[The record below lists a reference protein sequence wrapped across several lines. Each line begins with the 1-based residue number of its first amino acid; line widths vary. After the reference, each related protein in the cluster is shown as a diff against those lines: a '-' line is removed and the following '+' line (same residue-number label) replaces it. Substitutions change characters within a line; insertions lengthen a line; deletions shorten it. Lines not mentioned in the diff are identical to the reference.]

1 MKMNKRLAI
10 ILVLLFAVLM
20 SIPWLVPHLGWV
32 ALFAFVPLLCLDRL
46 ADFARPRCFFLW
58 YYAAFL
64 LWNAATTFWV
74 CNATVGGGIA
84 AIVINA
90 ALMAAIWAI
99 FRLSKK
105 KFTGMVPYVFLA
117 VLWIAWER
125 AFFNTQISWPWLTLG
140 NAFARTT
147 SLVQWYELTGVLGGS
162 LWIWGVNLGIF
173 AVMVNLSNGN
183 FARWNI
189 RRKAALPAALSL
201 LVAVPVIA
209 SEIRYATYEEDSCG
223 TVNVVVGQTNFDPYQ
238 KYTSVTQSQ
247 QNTALLEQFSLGIRE
262 NGGAPALL
270 LAPEAF
276 SSDVCINDVTS
287 GPSMQTFLSFLEA
300 HPQSEMLVGASTY
313 ELFYRHSAPS
323 PLARNFGEGRW
334 FETHNS
340 AVMLSNRQAPQIY
353 HKSKLVV
360 GTELMP
366 FPKIVAPID
375 DALGGVL
382 ARCVP
387 QKEISV
393 MHLQDGVP
401 FGCAIC
407 YESVYGDFCTGYV
420 RKGAEF
426 LAVITNDGWWGDT
439 PGYRQHFS
447 YSRLRAIEL
456 RRDIARSANTGI
468 SAIIDQRGDVV
479 EQTGWWVPD
488 YIASSVNRSQ
498 KVTPFAKWGDV
509 TGRACSLAALLLLAL
524 LLCRF
529 LIRRG

>member
-1 MKMNKRLAI
+1 MNKKLAI
-10 ILVLLFAVLM
+10 ILVLLFAALM
-20 SIPWLVPHLGWV
+20 SIPWLIPHMGWV

-46 ADFARPRCFFLW
+46 ADFARPRHFFLW
-58 YYAAFL
+58 YYSAFL

-84 AIVINA
+84 AMVINA
-90 ALMAAIWAI
+90 GLMSGVWAI

-105 KFTGMVPYVFLA
+105 KFTGIVPYVFLA

-125 AFFNTQISWPWLTLG
+125 TFFNTQISWPWLTLG
-140 NAFARTT
+140 NAFARST
-147 SLVQWYELTGVLGGS
+147 SLIQWYELTGVLGGS

-173 AVMVNLSNGN
+173 ALMVNLSNGN
-183 FARWNI
+183 FAGWNV
-189 RRKAALPAALSL
+189 RRRLALPLA
-201 LVAVPVIA
+201 VAIFAIAPVVA
-209 SEIRYATYEEDSCG
+209 SEVRYATYAEDSCG
-223 TVNVVVGQTNFDPYQ
+223 TVNVVVGQTNFDPYE
-238 KYTSVTQSQ
+238 KYTSVTQSR
-247 QNTALLEQFSLGIRE
+247 QNEALLEQFALGMKRT
-262 NGGAPALL
+262 GSASTLL

-276 SSDVCINDVTS
+276 TSDVCINDVTS
-287 GPSMQTFLSFLEA
+287 GPSVQTFLFFMENY
-300 HPQSEMLVGASTY
+300 PGSEMLIGASTY
-313 ELFYRHSAPS
+313 EMFYRNSAPS
-323 PLARNFGEGRW
+323 ALARSFGQGRW
-334 FETHNS
+334 YETHNS
-340 AVMLSNRQAPQIY
+340 AIMLSNIRQPQVY

-366 FPKIVAPID
+366 FPEILSPID
-375 DALGGVL
+375 EALGGVM

-393 MHLQDGVP
+393 MYVQDSIP
-401 FGCAIC
+401 MGCAIC

-426 LAVITNDGWWGDT
+426 LSVITNDGWWGDT

-468 SAIIDQRGDVV
+468 SAIINQRGDVV

-488 YIASSVNRSQ
+488 YISSTVNRSQ
-498 KVTPFAKWGDV
+498 KITPFAKWGDV
-509 TGRACSLAALLLLAL
+509 TGRACCFAALLLLAL

-529 LIRRG
+529 LIRKG

>member
-1 MKMNKRLAI
+1 MMNNKLAV

-20 SIPWLVPHLGWV
+20 SLPWLVPHMGWV

-46 ADFARPRCFFLW
+46 ADFARPKRFFLW
-58 YYAAFL
+58 YFAAFL

-84 AIVINA
+84 AMVVNASIMSVIW
-90 ALMAAIWAI
+90 LL

-105 KFTGMVPYVFLA
+105 KFSGIVPYIFLA

-125 AFFNTQISWPWLTLG
+125 TFFNTQISWPWLTLG

-147 SLVQWYELTGVLGGS
+147 TLVQWYEVTGVLGGS
-162 LWIWGVNLGIF
+162 LWIWGVNLGLF
-173 AVMVNLSNGN
+173 ALMVNLSNGN
-183 FARWNI
+183 FASWNLRCRI
-189 RRKAALPAALSL
+189 ALPL
-201 LVAVPVIA
+201 LLGLFILVPAVG
-209 SEIRYATYEEDSCG
+209 SELRYSTYTEDNCG

-238 KYTSVTQSQ
+238 KYTSVTQTR
-247 QNTALLEQFSLGIRE
+247 QNAALLEQFAKGME
-262 NGGAPALL
+262 NNSSASTLL
-270 LAPEAF
+270 IAPESFTA
-276 SSDVCINDVTS
+276 DVCINDVNS
-287 GPSMQTFLSFLEA
+287 GPSVQTFLSFLENY
-300 HPQSEMLVGASTY
+300 PGSEMLIGASTY
-313 ELFYRHSAPS
+313 EMFYRNSAPS
-323 PLARNFGEGRW
+323 PLARSFGPGRW
-334 FETHNS
+334 YETHNS
-340 AVMLSNRQAPQIY
+340 ALLLSNTREPQIY

-366 FPKIVAPID
+366 FPRILAPID

-393 MHLQDGVP
+393 MHLQDNTP

-407 YESVYGDFCTGYV
+407 YESVYGDFCTGYA
-420 RKGAEF
+420 RKGAQF

-468 SAIIDQRGDVV
+468 SAIINQRGDVV
-479 EQTGWWVPD
+479 EETGWWVPD
-488 YIASSVNRSQ
+488 YISSSVNCSQ
-498 KVTPFAKWGDV
+498 KITPFARWGDV
-509 TGRACSLAALLLLAL
+509 TGRVCSLAALLLLAL

-529 LIRRG
+529 LIRKG